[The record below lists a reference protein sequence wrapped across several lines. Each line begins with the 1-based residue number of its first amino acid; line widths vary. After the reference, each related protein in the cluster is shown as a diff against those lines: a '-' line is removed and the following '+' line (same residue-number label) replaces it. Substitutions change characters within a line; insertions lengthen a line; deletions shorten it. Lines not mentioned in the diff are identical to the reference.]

1 MSKRQVPTHVHYTL
15 NRMACAVLKTLV
27 LSFLLTIHDN
37 IGVAG
42 GAVGAPAHPGRRKK
56 IRLNLQGKFVSAPP
70 GGARVNFRTFFAG
83 RGRFGVL
90 SNSFSSFSLCF
101 EGDG

>member
-56 IRLNLQGKFVSAPP
+56 IRLNLQGKFVSAPQAEQESILGHFLL
-70 GGARVNFRTFFAG
+70 GG
-83 RGRFGVL
+83 
-90 SNSFSSFSLCF
+90 
-101 EGDG
+101 GDLGS